1 MTLRRSSPDALT
13 VSGLAAAST
22 TTSEQVAS
30 KPRPLTAEGG
40 IAASAIA
47 ARTAAAH
54 AAQIS
59 EDDCSTTPP
68 ASCQI
73 VIGCRAVARKIPF
86 SSNIPARALDVPT
99 SMPMKAC
106 LIATPLQISASSPAR
121 IAAVNENDAPGH
133 QACGVRRQKQ
143 DDGGNFIDLPH
154 PGQRRAADPGIIHLR
169 VAFYEC
175 VERSC
180 DVSWRHGIDA
190 HAARAPLGRERLSE
204 MVHCG
209 LRGVVVALLLRFV
222 DDETGHRTDV
232 DNGT

>member
-30 KPRPLTAEGG
+30 KPMPLTAEGG

-73 VIGCRAVARKIPF
+73 VIGCRAVASKIPF
-86 SSNIPARALDVPT
+86 SSNTPARALDVPT
-99 SMPMKAC
+99 STPMKAC
-106 LIATPLQISASSPAR
+106 RIATPFQISASSPAR
-121 IAAVNENDAPGH
+121 ITSVDQNDAAGH

-143 DDGGNFIDLPH
+143 DDGRNFVGLPH
-154 PGQRRAADPGIIHLR
+154 PGHRRTADPGIVHPR
-169 VAFYEC
+169 VAF
-175 VERSC
+175 
-180 DVSWRHGIDA
+180 
-190 HAARAPLGRERLSE
+190 
-204 MVHCG
+204 
-209 LRGVVVALLLRFV
+209 
-222 DDETGHRTDV
+222 DE
-232 DNGT
+232 